1 VPTSMATTKEIIKAY
16 NPDAPLAEAST
27 IPASWYTD
35 NRLFELEKKTVFAN
49 SWEVGARID
58 QLKQAG
64 DFVTTDVAG
73 EPLVIVRGQDETI
86 RAFFNVCRHHA
97 AAVMTEASGHA
108 QQM

>member
-1 VPTSMATTKEIIKAY
+1 MATSMATTKEIIEAY

-49 SWEVGARID
+49 SWQVVARID

-73 EPLVIVRGQDETI
+73 KPLVIVRGQDENI
-86 RAFFNVCRHHA
+86 RAFSTSA
-97 AAVMTEASGHA
+97 ATTRPP
-108 QQM
+108 